1 LERAAAPERDRIGE
15 EPQGARALPNPS
27 STRKFRLLLEW
38 LALFAAMLAL
48 VVAAQQRGW
57 MERLDLFLLDIEGQ
71 VNTPEADP
79 SIVLLKIDDRAL
91 AQVGAWPWER
101 SVHAELI
108 EKLSSYE
115 PRAIG
120 YDVLFVEPSDQAQ
133 DLTLAEAIEASGNV
147 VLPHSFER
155 ELNTLNDQVPLY
167 PLPLFRNNAKDIGHV
182 ALAPEED
189 GVARRFDLVYDL
201 KGEQFPHLVVSLLE
215 LAAEDPWNEGGPPQ
229 SAIVRYT
236 ERGALQEDSAAT
248 ILNGSALPEFYEDA
262 IVLVGATSQGL
273 GDRYSVPSYAGG
285 ILPGLEMQGA
295 LVNAILT
302 DNLIHR
308 ASSSWTLGL
317 QIAVIVLLFA
327 SFWRLSPRTSL
338 ILAIALVAGLFATF
352 FLALMV
358 LNIWLPVGGALLAVV
373 IAYPLWGWRRLA
385 SVSRFLESEAASLRE
400 LASIPKAEATE
411 GFDVV
416 AQQVALLKRLTKGV
430 SGNLTLIQDVINASP
445 DAMLVTDGE
454 GAISMGNFAAQD
466 LFGPMRTIQGFGL
479 SQVLD
484 SAGGTF
490 TEQRDELTLG
500 DGRTFWFASA
510 DLDPDV
516 GSRVM
521 SLREVTEL
529 KEAERQRRETLE
541 FLSHDMRSPQVA
553 IISLANQGDTGLA
566 MGDRFTRIEGQ
577 ARRTLKLTED
587 FVQIARIA
595 NEGLER
601 EETEMNSVLQEA
613 ADRAFPLA
621 HKKRIKIDFEAGD
634 EPVFARLDGFAVAR
648 MLDNLISNAVKFSGE
663 GSNVKLGLAAEDE
676 TACVITV
683 ADTGRG
689 LSPERSSNPFAR
701 FGARDTSAGPSS
713 GLGLAYVKQVVDMH
727 EGSIEVQTA
736 PGEGTKFV
744 ITLAAG

>member
-1 LERAAAPERDRIGE
+1 MERAAAPERDRIGK
-15 EPQGARALPNPS
+15 EPQNQRALPNQPS
-27 STRKFRLLLEW
+27 ARKFRLFLEW

-48 VVAAQQRGW
+48 VVAAHQRGW

-71 VNTPEADP
+71 VNTPEVDP
-79 SIVLLKIDDRAL
+79 SIVVLKIDDVAL
-91 AQVGAWPWER
+91 GEVDVWPWER
-101 SVHAELI
+101 TVHAELI
-108 EKLSSYE
+108 ERLSAYG

-120 YDVLFVEPSDQAQ
+120 YDVLFVDPGEEAQ
-133 DLTLAEAIEASGNV
+133 DAALADALSASGKV
-147 VLPHSFER
+147 VLPHSFADKP
-155 ELNTLNDQVPLY
+155 NTVNDEIPLY
-167 PLPLFRNNAKDIGHV
+167 PLPQFRERARDIGHV
-182 ALAPEED
+182 ALAPEAD
-189 GVARRFDLVYDL
+189 GVARRFVLMYDIE
-201 KGEQFPHLVVSLLE
+201 GEKFPHFAVPLLE
-215 LAAEDPWNEGGPPQ
+215 LAGKDPWPVTGPP
-229 SAIVRYT
+229 ATALVRYY
-236 ERGALQEDSAAT
+236 ERGVVREDSAARV
-248 ILNGSALPEFYEDA
+248 LDGSAIPDYFEDA

-273 GDRYSVPSYAGG
+273 GDRHSVPSYAGG
-285 ILPGLEMQGA
+285 ILPGVEMQAA
-295 LVNAILT
+295 LINAVLT

-308 ASSSWTLGL
+308 ASTGWTLGL
-317 QIAVIVLLFA
+317 QIAAIVFLFA

-338 ILAIALVAGLFATF
+338 IVAVALIAGLFATF
-352 FLALMV
+352 FLVLMT
-358 LNIWLPVGGALLAVV
+358 LNIWLPVGGALLAVI

-385 SVSRFLESEAASLRE
+385 SVSRFLESEAANLRE
-400 LASIPKAEATE
+400 LASIPKAEAAE

-445 DAMLVTDGE
+445 DAMLVTDGQ

-466 LFGPMRTIQGFGL
+466 LFGPMSTVQGFEL

-500 DGRTFWFASA
+500 DGRTFWLASA

-516 GSRVM
+516 GSRVL

-553 IISLANQGDTGLA
+553 IISLANQGDAGLA
-566 MGDRFTRIEGQ
+566 MGDRFTRIEDQ

-621 HKKRIKIDFEAGD
+621 HKKRIKVEFEAGD
-634 EPVFARLDGFAVAR
+634 EPIFARLDAFAVAR
-648 MLDNLISNAVKFSGE
+648 MLDNLISNAVKFSPE
-663 GSNVKLGLAAEDE
+663 GSQVTLELSARDDG
-676 TACVITV
+676 ACIITV
-683 ADTGRG
+683 ADTGSG
-689 LSPERSSNPFAR
+689 LSAERRENPFAR

-713 GLGLAYVKQVVDMH
+713 GLGLAYVKQVVDLH
-727 EGSIEVQTA
+727 EGAIEVDTA
-736 PGEGTKFV
+736 PGEGTKFA
-744 ITLAAG
+744 ITFPAG